1 MDFLYKVNMVGLFFL
16 HFIYMHVN
24 TTPTIF
30 VMNFSIAQFHYN
42 ESNFI
47 NSMTL
52 LLCYLL

>member
-1 MDFLYKVNMVGLFFL
+1 MDFLYKVNMVGLFLL
-16 HFIYMHVN
+16 HFIYMYV
-24 TTPTIF
+24 TITSIF
-30 VMNFSIAQFHYN
+30 VMSFSIAQFHYN